1 MAIQTARIRSSRSL
15 GRVAGAPVLAM
26 GRVAE
31 TGPVIGQGRSGTGFF
46 GRGGYVR
53 GAAPPGNPMGFER
66 GPTGEVDTEG
76 AEGQASPWHGPE
88 WGEFCSSAVT
98 GLWIHPTP
106 AG

>member
-1 MAIQTARIRSSRSL
+1 
-15 GRVAGAPVLAM
+15 M

-76 AEGQASPWHGPE
+76 AEGQAPPWHGPE